1 MQEVISISTSK
12 KQEMIDI
19 TDKVHSVVKKS
30 RIKEGICHIFVR
42 HTSAAIIINENYDSN
57 ICLDI
62 IDALNAMVPKKEW
75 RHDKVDGNAEAH
87 IKAAIL
93 GPHEIIPLKE
103 GKMQLGKWQS
113 LMLVELDGPRER
125 DIIIQITGD

>member
-1 MQEVISISTSK
+1 MQEVISITTSK

-19 TDKVHSVVKKS
+19 TNKVYSIVKKS
-30 RIKEGICHIFVR
+30 KIREGVCNIFVM
-42 HTSAAIIINENYDSN
+42 HTSAAIIINENYDPN

-62 IDALNAMVPKKEW
+62 IDALNGMVPKLEW
-75 RHDKVDGNAEAH
+75 RHNKVDGNAEAH

-93 GPHEIIPLKE
+93 GPHEIIPLKD

-113 LMLVELDGPRER
+113 PMLVELDGPRKRE
-125 DIIIQITGD
+125 IIIQITGD